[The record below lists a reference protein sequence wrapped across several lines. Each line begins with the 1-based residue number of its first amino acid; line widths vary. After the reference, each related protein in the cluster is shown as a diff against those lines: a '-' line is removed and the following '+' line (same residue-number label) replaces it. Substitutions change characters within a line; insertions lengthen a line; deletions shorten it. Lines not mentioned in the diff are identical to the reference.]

1 MRFIV
6 MALSALLFASQA
18 NAATCE
24 QFVARAIEAAAY
36 YKVPVPQFD
45 LEGVNSYDP
54 DTRYFK
60 ITTFGDIRSVMICSH
75 GWVSHYAVD
84 ANNGGEGISNVHVAA
99 LTAIGLYGDGMTWQE
114 ATAMRDQLMREAK
127 AAEPQMAERTVDD
140 AKISLIISFAGAAS
154 FAIAP
159 K

>member
-1 MRFIV
+1 MRFI

-18 NAATCE
+18 NAATRE
-24 QFVARAIEAAAY
+24 QFVARAIEGAVY

-45 LEGVNSYDP
+45 LEGVNSSDP
-54 DTRYFK
+54 DTRHFK
-60 ITTFGDIRSVMICSH
+60 ITTFGDVRSMMICRH
-75 GWVSHYAVD
+75 GWVSNYAVD

-99 LTAIGLYGDGMTWQE
+99 LTAIGLYADGMTWRE
-114 ATAMRDQLMREAK
+114 ATAMRDELMREAK
-127 AAEPQMAERTVDD
+127 AAEPQMAERVVDD

-154 FAIAP
+154 FVIDP